1 MAEFKLSLI
10 QRKNLK
16 DNEEKLQENLQTIKD
31 ATGKDDWALE
41 IDWGVCYPVLQLADR
56 PGSTIYDECLKA
68 LAGNI
73 TNLCKDEHAKASF
86 VEATS
91 GSKIIFTVDKKA
103 TGYWSEKIV
112 NGNLEIG
119 WKGSVCNV
127 YQIGQKIEEQLTCV
141 FEEVTMPV
149 ILRKNIAAN
158 EEKKEELLQK
168 IQEATGREF
177 TLTVVWGDMI
187 KDHMGTYASSF
198 GGQMYSD
205 CLGGLAENIKK
216 VCSTEFGKDA
226 FNEFASTGKII
237 FNSNKNDKKATAY
250 FTEKFENG
258 DLVVSYKSVCNTY
271 QIGGKIEEQLTCV
284 FEEVTMPVLLRK
296 NIAEKEEKK
305 EEHLEKIRNATGRD
319 FTLQV
324 VWADMIKDHMGTYT
338 TSFGGSMIDDC
349 LGGLAENIRKLCTNE
364 VFPGKDAFNEKATSG
379 NIIFNSNKND
389 KKVTAYFTVA
399 ITNGDLVVSYKSV
412 CNTYQIGQNLEEF
425 LTVEFE
431 EVTMPYVMR
440 RSIAASEEKFQEHMT
455 KINEATG
462 RQFEVSIAWPKMLPF
477 LKDVNKTQNS
487 QVGSTLYESVMEGLS
502 TNIKK
507 LCAEEMGKEAF
518 NELAS
523 TGKIVLTTWDD
534 KKASGY
540 WNEKFENGDVVISFK
555 SICNCYQIGSSLEK
569 LL

>member
-1 MAEFKLSLI
+1 MAEFKLSLV

-16 DNEEKLQENLQTIKD
+16 DNEEKLQENLQKIKD
-31 ATGKDDWALE
+31 ATGKDDWAFE
-41 IDWGVCYPVLQLADR
+41 IDWGVCYPVMQLGDR
-56 PGSTIYDECLKA
+56 PGSSIYDDCLTGLSA
-68 LAGNI
+68 NI
-73 TNLCKDEHAKASF
+73 VKLCLDPFAKESF
-86 VEATS
+86 VEAMT
-91 GSKIIFTVDKKA
+91 GSKIIFTVDKKSPS
-103 TGYWSEKIV
+103 YWSEKIV

-119 WKGSVCNV
+119 WKGSVCNT
-127 YQIGQKIEEQLTCV
+127 YQIGAKIEEQLTCV

-158 EEKKEELLQK
+158 EEKKEENLEK
-168 IQEATGREF
+168 IKTATGRDF
-177 TLTVVWGDMI
+177 TLTVQWSDMI
-187 KDHMGTYASSF
+187 KDHMGTYTSSF
-198 GGQMYSD
+198 GGSMYAD

-216 VCSTEFGKDA
+216 VCSTEFGKDS

-258 DLVVSYKSVCNTY
+258 DLVISFKSVCNTY

-284 FEEVTMPVLLRK
+284 FEEVTMPVILRK

-319 FTLQV
+319 FNLTVQ
-324 VWADMIKDHMGTYT
+324 WSDMIKDHMGTYT
-338 TSFGGSMIDDC
+338 SSFGGSMLDEC

-364 VFPGKDAFNEKATSG
+364 VFPGKDAFNEKATTG

-389 KKVTAYFTVA
+389 KKVTAYFTTT
-399 ITNGDLVVSYKSV
+399 ITNGDVVVSFKSV
-412 CNTYQIGQNLEEF
+412 CNTYQIGSNLEEL

-440 RSIAASEEKFQEHMT
+440 RSIAASQEKFQEHLT
-455 KINEATG
+455 KIHDATG
-462 RQFEVSIAWPKMLPF
+462 RQFEVVIEWPKMLPF
-477 LKDVNKTQNS
+477 LKDVNKTANNS
-487 QVGSTLYESVMEGLS
+487 VGSTLYESVMEGLS
-502 TNIKK
+502 NNIKK
-507 LCAEEMGKEAF
+507 LCADEMGKEAF

-523 TGKIVLTTWDD
+523 TGKIILTTWDD

-540 WNEKFENGDVVISFK
+540 FNEKFENGDVVISFK
-555 SICNCYQIGSSLEK
+555 SICNTYSIGSSLEK